1 MVYSRHFR
9 FSTLGDSRWITRTV
23 CTALRLLAALVASAH
38 AQVSERD
45 AERVRR
51 IFKAWRQAREFDA
64 AEGTSVHSALA
75 VATVTIGLW
84 LLLLV
89 VMLFVML
96 AAAWYVAASLLR
108 W

>member
-1 MVYSRHFR
+1 MPRRVNEMLS
-9 FSTLGDSRWITRTV
+9 G
-23 CTALRLLAALVASAH
+23 
-38 AQVSERD
+38 
-45 AERVRR
+45 VRR
-51 IFKAWRQAREFDA
+51 IFKAWRQAKEFDA

-89 VMLFVML
+89 VML

-108 W
+108 G